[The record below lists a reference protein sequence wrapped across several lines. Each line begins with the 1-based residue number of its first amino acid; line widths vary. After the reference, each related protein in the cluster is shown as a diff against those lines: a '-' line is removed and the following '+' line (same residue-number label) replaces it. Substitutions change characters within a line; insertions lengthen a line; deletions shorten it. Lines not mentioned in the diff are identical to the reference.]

1 MKSRG
6 GRPYRS
12 TVVSWLF
19 LGLLAVAWVAVFLPA
34 AVRAW
39 RRTPLPSAE
48 GFRRKQDSLGE
59 RSAPGRWVLVPQSE
73 AGRAEAARRRT
84 QVHRRRLFVALLCA
98 VVLSAAAALLGGG
111 ALWEVHL
118 ALDACL
124 GIYVALL
131 LDAKKRRSQSATTV
145 TELSSRR
152 GTPPQGRVLE
162 QAVGH
167 FGGRRG

>member
-1 MKSRG
+1 
-6 GRPYRS
+6 
-12 TVVSWLF
+12 
-19 LGLLAVAWVAVFLPA
+19 
-34 AVRAW
+34 
-39 RRTPLPSAE
+39 
-48 GFRRKQDSLGE
+48 
-59 RSAPGRWVLVPQSE
+59 
-73 AGRAEAARRRT
+73 
-84 QVHRRRLFVALLCA
+84 